1 MTTEMNMITTWTFTL
16 VELVAA
22 AVVQFTLPVVVVLV
36 VEAVAAQFMSV
47 VVEEEAAAAAVQS
60 TLEVEAAAAA
70 VRPSPLGA
78 DLLEVVLWEDPP
90 PLEVDLP
97 LLAPEQGDPLPPE
110 QAWAWM
116 VMVTTQIWKGSRRST
131 SPTMAI

>member
-22 AVVQFTLPVVVVLV
+22 AVVQFTLPVVLV
-36 VEAVAAQFMSV
+36 VEAVAAQLISV
-47 VVEEEAAAAAVQS
+47 VVEEAAAVQS

-97 LLAPEQGDPLPPE
+97 LLAPEQGDPLPLE
-110 QAWAWM
+110 RAWAWM

>member
-16 VELVAA
+16 VEPVAA

-36 VEAVAAQFMSV
+36 VEAVAAQLISV
-47 VVEEEAAAAAVQS
+47 VVEEAAAVQS

-97 LLAPEQGDPLPPE
+97 LLAPEQGDPLPLE
-110 QAWAWM
+110 RAWAWM

>member
-22 AVVQFTLPVVVVLV
+22 AVVQFTLPVVLV
-36 VEAVAAQFMSV
+36 VEAVAAQLISV
-47 VVEEEAAAAAVQS
+47 VVEEAAAVQS

-70 VRPSPLGA
+70 VLPSPLGA

-97 LLAPEQGDPLPPE
+97 LLAPEQGDPLPLE
-110 QAWAWM
+110 RAWAWM

>member
-1 MTTEMNMITTWTFTL
+1 MMTTEMNMITTWTFTL

-36 VEAVAAQFMSV
+36 VEAVAAQLISV
-47 VVEEEAAAAAVQS
+47 VVEEAAAVQS

-70 VRPSPLGA
+70 VLPSPLGA

>member
-16 VELVAA
+16 VEPVAA

-36 VEAVAAQFMSV
+36 VEAVAAQLISV
-47 VVEEEAAAAAVQS
+47 VVEEAAAVQS

-78 DLLEVVLWEDPP
+78 DLLEVVLSLWEDPP

-97 LLAPEQGDPLPPE
+97 LLAPEQGDPLPLE
-110 QAWAWM
+110 RAWAWM

>member
-16 VELVAA
+16 VEPVAA
-22 AVVQFTLPVVVVLV
+22 AVVQFTLPVVLV
-36 VEAVAAQFMSV
+36 VEAVAAQLISV
-47 VVEEEAAAAAVQS
+47 VVEEAAAVQS

-97 LLAPEQGDPLPPE
+97 LLAPEQGDPLPLE
-110 QAWAWM
+110 RAWAWM

>member
-16 VELVAA
+16 VEPVAA

-36 VEAVAAQFMSV
+36 VEAVAAQLISV
-47 VVEEEAAAAAVQS
+47 VVEEAAAVQS

-70 VRPSPLGA
+70 VLPSPLGV
-78 DLLEVVLWEDPP
+78 DLLEVVLSLWEDPP

-97 LLAPEQGDPLPPE
+97 LLAPEQGDPLPLE
-110 QAWAWM
+110 RAWAWM

>member
-16 VELVAA
+16 VEPVAA
-22 AVVQFTLPVVVVLV
+22 AVVQFTLPVVLV

-70 VRPSPLGA
+70 VLPSPLGA
-78 DLLEVVLWEDPP
+78 DLLEVVLSLWEDPP

>member
-1 MTTEMNMITTWTFTL
+1 MMTTEMNMITTWTFTL

-22 AVVQFTLPVVVVLV
+22 AVVQFTLPVVLV
-36 VEAVAAQFMSV
+36 VEAVAAQLISV
-47 VVEEEAAAAAVQS
+47 VVEEAAAVQS

-70 VRPSPLGA
+70 VLPSPLGA
-78 DLLEVVLWEDPP
+78 DLLEVVLSLWEDPP

-97 LLAPEQGDPLPPE
+97 LLAPEQGDPLPLE
-110 QAWAWM
+110 RAWAWM